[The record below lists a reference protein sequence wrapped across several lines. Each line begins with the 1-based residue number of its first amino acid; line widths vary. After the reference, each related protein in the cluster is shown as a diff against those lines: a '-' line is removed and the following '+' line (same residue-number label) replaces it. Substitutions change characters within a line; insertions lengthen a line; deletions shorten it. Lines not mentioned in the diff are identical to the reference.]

1 MVSGPWCAF
10 SFILWHGPFSV
21 ARGLRIAAR
30 GSNRQRY
37 FRNAQSLGA
46 PVYRVIRSISVI
58 RVALHKNRVPMLLG
72 RVQGPCFSRIF
83 VKNFISC
90 FTCKK
95 IYKFYNLAHIFPYQ
109 LIEKRMPTTSD
120 LKAALAAYNKEHK
133 KLESKKISRIK
144 EKTIRNLPKR
154 NKALKE
160 QPLTRKQE
168 LFVKEL
174 VTKDG
179 QITLRQAAI
188 NAGYSAGSAHQRAY
202 ELTNPQICPHV
213 VRHIKAYRDEL
224 DHKYGIDYKRH
235 IRDLQIIRDRA
246 LDNGAYSAAVQA
258 EYRRGQAHGDIYIN
272 KSEIRHGSI
281 DSMSKEDVLKALE
294 EIKEGYAPITI
305 DVTPEREADSEDSP
319 EEGERSV
326 ENDEDS
332 LGEER
337 EEDRT
342 HTP

>member
-1 MVSGPWCAF
+1 MGHFSRAVDRIGSGHMAMHNRSGPLPIGSSVRYPRFVLRCTK
-10 SFILWHGPFSV
+10 SV
-21 ARGLRIAAR
+21 ARGLR
-30 GSNRQRY
+30 
-37 FRNAQSLGA
+37 
-46 PVYRVIRSISVI
+46 
-58 RVALHKNRVPMLLG
+58 G